1 MLPIKIIRCPGHNKI
16 KDKILRLMETH
27 PEAYFIDHDE
37 DPEHV
42 GPYTDWDVQAE
53 DRSDRYYQIFR
64 NHAEDAIMQ
73 VVRDEWGVEEAELS
87 NYWFQ
92 QYTKNLLHGW
102 HYHFGCLYHYIYY
115 VELPK
120 GTPPTL
126 VRLPGGFEFTP
137 NVKEGDILIMP
148 SIFEHT
154 SPVNKSDKRKT
165 VIAGNID
172 EDDSWDEE

>member
-1 MLPIKIIRCPGHNKI
+1 MLPIKIIQCPGHNSI
-16 KDKILRLMETH
+16 KDKILKRIDSHEDAYYIDYADDME
-27 PEAYFIDHDE
+27 DN
-37 DPEHV
+37 
-42 GPYTDWDVQAE
+42 GPYTDWQVQPDGE
-53 DRSDRYYQIFR
+53 NDRYYQIFL
-64 NHAEDAIMQ
+64 NHAEEAIMQ
-73 VVRDEWGVEEAELS
+73 TVRDEWGLEKAELQ

-92 QYTKNLLHGW
+92 QYNKNLTHGW

-148 SIFEHT
+148 SILEHT
-154 SPVNKSDKRKT
+154 SPVNKSHKRKT
-165 VIAGNID
+165 IIAGNID
-172 EDDSWDEE
+172 EKAEERE